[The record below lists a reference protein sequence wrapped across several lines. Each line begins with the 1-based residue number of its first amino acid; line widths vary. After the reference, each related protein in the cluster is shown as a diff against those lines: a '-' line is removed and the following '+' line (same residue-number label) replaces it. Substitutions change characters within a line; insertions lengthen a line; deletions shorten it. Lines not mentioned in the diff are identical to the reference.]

1 MKRGEVWI
9 GNLNPNRGAEVGKIR
24 PVLVIQSDFL
34 TNAGSDTVVVLPLTT
49 QVRPAREPLRVA
61 IRARDRLRQPCHVV
75 PEQPR
80 TLDRQRLKDG
90 PLTTLSQEEMEKVE
104 RVLRAVLG
112 LP

>member
-1 MKRGEVWI
+1 MRRGEVWI
-9 GNLNPNRGAEVGKIR
+9 GNLNPNRGAAVGKIR

-34 TNAGSDTVVVLPLTT
+34 TEAGSETVVVLPMTT
-49 QVRPAREPLRVA
+49 QVRASREPLRVV
-61 IRARDRLRQPCHVV
+61 IRARDRLQHPCHVV

-80 TLDRQRLKDG
+80 TLDRQRLRDG
-90 PLTTLSQEEMEKVE
+90 PLTTLSREEMARVE

>member
-9 GNLNPNRGAEVGKIR
+9 GNLNPNRGAEVGKVR
-24 PVLVIQSDFL
+24 PVLIIQSDFL
-34 TNAGSDTVVVLPLTT
+34 TNAGSETVVVLPLTT
-49 QVRPAREPLRVA
+49 QVRPSREPLRIA
-61 IRARDRLRQPCHVV
+61 IHARDRLQQSCHVI
-75 PEQPR
+75 PEHPR

-90 PLTTLSQEEMEKVE
+90 PLTTLSQEEMAKVE

>member
-9 GNLNPNRGAEVGKIR
+9 GNLNPNRGAEVGKVR
-24 PVLVIQSDFL
+24 PVLIVQSDFL
-34 TNAGSDTVVVLPLTT
+34 TDAGSETIVVLPMTT
-49 QVRPAREPLRVA
+49 QLRPSREPLRVA
-61 IRARDRLRQPCHVV
+61 IPARGRLRQTCHVA

-90 PLTTLSQEEMEKVE
+90 PLTTLTQDEMTQVE
-104 RVLRAVLG
+104 RVMRAVLG